1 MGMLILKYILAFVL
15 LISTIF
21 IPQQIY
27 SSEGLNLPDNK
38 INPESFLYPIK
49 RLSENI
55 LLKFNFSSD
64 SIFKFH
70 RNLTKVRLA
79 ELKHVAEG
87 KLLGRIETSSQRF
100 AYQVGTLTDYI
111 VSQKFDKE
119 KETLLQSFEQYKP
132 VLAKLRD
139 LYSANSSY
147 WLLLQQ
153 DIDTLDLNAAKLK

>member
-1 MGMLILKYILAFVL
+1 MGFNLIKYLTFIFIVF
-15 LISTIF
+15 SIF
-21 IPQQIY
+21 IPQQVL
-27 SSEGLNLPDNK
+27 SNENFNLPK
-38 INPESFLYPIK
+38 TLVNPGSFLYPIK

-79 ELKHVAEG
+79 ELKHVAER
-87 KLLGRIETSSQRF
+87 KLLGQIETSSQRF
-100 AYQVGTLTDYI
+100 AYQDGILTDYI
-111 VSQKFDKE
+111 VSSKLDKE
-119 KETLLQSFEQYKP
+119 KGKILEDFEQYKSIIS
-132 VLAKLRD
+132 KLRD
-139 LYSANSSY
+139 IYLANSSY